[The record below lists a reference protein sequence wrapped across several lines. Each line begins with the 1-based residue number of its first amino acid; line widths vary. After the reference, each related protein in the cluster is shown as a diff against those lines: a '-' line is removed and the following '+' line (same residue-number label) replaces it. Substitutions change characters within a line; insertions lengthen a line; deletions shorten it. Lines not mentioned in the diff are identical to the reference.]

1 MRWGAFIASGEAVAV
16 ARIARVAADFMF
28 GYSLR
33 LVFSWGYMSEVST
46 FRRAC

>member
-28 GYSLR
+28 GYSW
-33 LVFSWGYMSEVST
+33 VCFEVGL
-46 FRRAC
+46 